1 MNSFRL
7 LFFHKHPPRIGA
19 RDSPTHL
26 SDGRL
31 DHVRW
36 HLPSAVARRRM
47 MLRRRPLLVLPRGR
61 MIARRMI
68 PGRMTPGRMIP
79 VRLLG
84 RMVRLA
90 RDLVQ
95 RLVVLEVV
103 RLIQG

>member
-1 MNSFRL
+1 
-7 LFFHKHPPRIGA
+7 
-19 RDSPTHL
+19 
-26 SDGRL
+26 
-31 DHVRW
+31 
-36 HLPSAVARRRM
+36 

-90 RDLVQ
+90 
-95 RLVVLEVV
+95 
-103 RLIQG
+103 